1 MAAAQTIFLWLRRQR
16 PHVRLTR
23 QTSGRLQHEAT
34 LARLQH
40 EQECCARTAL
50 TEAQQQQKSAACMKA
65 LADEADKRRRQA
77 LAWLMSSYARG
88 RTNVLHRP
96 LRRSWPLNE

>member
-1 MAAAQTIFLWLRRQR
+1 MAATRTIFLWLRRR
-16 PHVRLTR
+16 RRHVRLTR

-50 TEAQQQQKSAACMKA
+50 TEAQ
-65 LADEADKRRRQA
+65 
-77 LAWLMSSYARG
+77 
-88 RTNVLHRP
+88 
-96 LRRSWPLNE
+96 